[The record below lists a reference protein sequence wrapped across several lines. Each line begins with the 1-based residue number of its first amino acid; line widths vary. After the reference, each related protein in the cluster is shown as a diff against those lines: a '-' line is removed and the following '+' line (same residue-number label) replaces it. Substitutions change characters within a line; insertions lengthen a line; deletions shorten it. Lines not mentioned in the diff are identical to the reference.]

1 MPRFLSLLTALVVAF
16 SLSARELEPPKAD
29 EKWITFDTDGFRF
42 ISSASPRAT
51 QDIARD
57 ILRMRAA
64 LAKVTKLEVRTERP
78 TRVYIFPSE
87 RRFATYREA
96 ALDVKNDA
104 VTGVF
109 VTSSSGGN
117 FILLDSSAESVDRVV
132 YHELTHQ
139 FVQNTSAGL
148 PLWFNE
154 GLAEYYST
162 FQTVGDQTLIGR
174 AVQDHVRWLRFQFQS
189 LIPLRELFATTS
201 SSPTYTEGDRHGI
214 FYAQSWALVH
224 YLMTDPARR
233 TQLGRFLTLL
243 DGGKSVD
250 EAFSGAFGMKFAE
263 LEQALRTY
271 ILGVS
276 FQYNSYALADI
287 AIDELPEPAAMP
299 HDEVL
304 HQLGYLLAH
313 SRAVHAGT
321 AERFFKEALAANPR
335 NAGVYAELGRLYESA
350 GRSAEAGTAYEKAV
364 QLGTS
369 DAAVYLLA
377 GNSVLRRD
385 PARARAYFQQ
395 ATKLDPE
402 SAPAWS
408 GLGSTYVSGEGDR
421 AAGIAALEKSLALAP
436 GNDEATFYLAQLYA
450 HASRFEEARKL
461 ARAVLAR
468 TKDEPMQRH
477 LTTMLA
483 QVDRFEAQNRALSAI
498 NDAVTK
504 ANSGRYQEALVI
516 IDRVLP
522 TIEDAE
528 LQQQT
533 RALREQVASQVKP
546 KKK

>member
-1 MPRFLSLLTALVVAF
+1 MPRFLVLIAAVVVAC
-16 SLSARELEPPKAD
+16 SLSAREVEPPKAD
-29 EKWITFDTDGFRF
+29 EKWITFETDGFRF
-42 ISSASPRAT
+42 ISSASPRET
-51 QDIARD
+51 QEIARE

-64 LAKVTKLEVRTERP
+64 LGKVTKLEVRTERL
-78 TRVYIFPSE
+78 TRVYIFPNE
-87 RRFATYREA
+87 RRFSTYRE

-109 VTSSSGGN
+109 AASNSGGN
-117 FILLDSSAESVDRVV
+117 FILLRSDVESIDRVV

-139 FVQNTSAGL
+139 FVANTTAGL

-162 FQTVGDQTLIGR
+162 FETVGDKTVIGR
-174 AVQDHVRWLRFQFQS
+174 ALPDNVRWLKFQWQS
-189 LIPLRELFATTS
+189 LLPLRELFAITH
-201 SSPTYTEGDRHGI
+201 SSPIYTEDDRQGV

-224 YLMTDPARR
+224 YLMTDPTRR
-233 TQLGRFLTLL
+233 SQLGRFLTLL

-263 LEQALRTY
+263 LEQALRAY
-271 ILGVS
+271 IRGDS
-276 FQYNSYALADI
+276 FQYTSYALGDLAI
-287 AIDELPEPAAMP
+287 ARLPEPSAMP

-313 SRAVHAGT
+313 SRAGLAAT
-321 AERFFKEALAANPR
+321 AERFFTEALAANPK
-335 NAGVYAELGRLYESA
+335 NAGVYADLGRLYETA
-350 GRSAEAGTAYEKAV
+350 GRRAEASTAYEKAV

-369 DAAVYLLA
+369 DAEVYLLA
-377 GNSVLRRD
+377 GNGVLHRD

-408 GLGSTYVSGEGDR
+408 GLGSTYVNGEGDR

-450 HASRFEEARKL
+450 QASRFQEARTL
-461 ARAVLAR
+461 ARTVLSR
-468 TKDEPMQRH
+468 TKDESIQRH

-504 ANSGRYQEALVI
+504 ANSGRYAEALAD
-516 IDRVLP
+516 IDRLLP
-522 TIEDAE
+522 TIENAE

-533 RALREQVASQVKP
+533 RALREQVASQVKG